1 MIRNEGGFHRA
12 PRPLT
17 MWATTFLVIVL
28 VLFVTAV
35 LAAIAVGFWLTAAEG
50 ESVPNLTGGL
60 ENFGAVLV
68 AIFGAGG
75 IGTFIFNQRHVERL
89 DQQAR
94 GTAPNAPFAPPPPSG
109 APSDEWQGVNPHGGP
124 GAP

>member
-1 MIRNEGGFHRA
+1 MTRPPEGMFHRA

-35 LAAIAVGFWLTAAEG
+35 LTAIAIGFWLTAAEG
-50 ESVPNLTGGL
+50 QSVPNLTGGL
-60 ENFGAVLV
+60 ENFGAVLM
-68 AIFGAGG
+68 AIFGAVG
-75 IGTFIFNQRHVERL
+75 IGTIIFGQRHVERR
-89 DQQAR
+89 DQIAQ
-94 GTAPNAPFAPPPPSG
+94 GQSVPPFGSG
-109 APSDEWQGVNPHGGP
+109 GAEPQINPHGGP